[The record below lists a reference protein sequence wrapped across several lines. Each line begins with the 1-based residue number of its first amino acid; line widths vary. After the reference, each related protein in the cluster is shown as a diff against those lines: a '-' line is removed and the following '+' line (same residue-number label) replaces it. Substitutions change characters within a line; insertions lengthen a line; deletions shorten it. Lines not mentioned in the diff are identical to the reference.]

1 MVRNKARAFLFILVL
16 SISAFAQKAD
26 KIDDFV
32 LAEMERKHIP
42 AVTIAVVKEGKVV
55 KTKGYGMA
63 NVELNVPATTETVYK
78 IGSISKPII
87 AVGIMM
93 LVEEGKLSL
102 DDPVSKY
109 LDGTPESWKGIT
121 IRHFLSHTSGV
132 IRESP
137 AFNGDRIQPDIDI
150 IKAAYT
156 APLVF
161 PTGEKYQYCNVG
173 YFSLA
178 EIISRVGGKPW
189 PEFLAEKIFKPLG
202 MTSTRTTTTSDL
214 VPNRANGYS
223 FSNGKLLNSSV
234 YAALRPSGAFLST
247 VGDLAKF
254 EAALNSGKLL
264 KPEALK
270 QMWTRFKFTDG
281 KESGYALGWFV
292 GDINGHRLI
301 NHGGSL
307 SGFRSEFTMLPDD
320 KMTLIVLTNLNEN
333 NPSEIAR
340 GIAAIYI
347 PELAPKPVVPAP
359 VN

>member
-1 MVRNKARAFLFILVL
+1 MVVNRARAFLFILLL
-16 SISAFAQKAD
+16 SVSTFAQKTD

-32 LAEMERKHIP
+32 LAEMQRKNIP
-42 AVTIAVVKEGKVV
+42 AVTIAVVKDGKVV
-55 KTKGYGMA
+55 KAKGYGMA

-78 IGSISKPII
+78 IGSVSKPII

-93 LVEEGKLSL
+93 LAEEGKLSL

-109 LDGTPESWKGIT
+109 LDGTPETWKGIT

-132 IRESP
+132 VRESP
-137 AFNGDRIQPDIDI
+137 AFNGEIKQDIDI
-150 IKAAYT
+150 IKAAYPV
-156 APLVF
+156 PLVF

-173 YFSLA
+173 YFALA

-202 MTSTRTTTTSDL
+202 MTATRTTTTSDL

-223 FSNGKLLNSSV
+223 FSNGKLTNSSV
-234 YAALRPSGAFLST
+234 YNALRPSGAFLST
-247 VGDLAKF
+247 VGDLVKF
-254 EAALNSGKLL
+254 ETALNAGKLL
-264 KPEALK
+264 KPDSLK
-270 QMWTRFKFTDG
+270 TMWTRFKFTDG
-281 KESGYALGWFV
+281 KESGYALGWFI

-307 SGFRSEFTMLPDD
+307 SGFRSEFAMLPDD

-333 NPSEIAR
+333 IPFEIAR
-340 GIAAIYI
+340 GIAAIYV
-347 PELAPKPVVPAP
+347 PELAPKPAVTSP
-359 VN
+359 